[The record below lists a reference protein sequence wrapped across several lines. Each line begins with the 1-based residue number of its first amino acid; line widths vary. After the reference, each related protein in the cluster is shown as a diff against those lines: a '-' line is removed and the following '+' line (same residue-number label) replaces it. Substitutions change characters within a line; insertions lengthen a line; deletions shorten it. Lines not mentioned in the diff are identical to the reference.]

1 MNKQTAPIITTI
13 DIETCPIVGDV
24 WRLFDTNVALNQ
36 IKLDWSILSFTA
48 KPLDPLAPTR
58 SLAYRRKQCEYMD
71 TSAAAGGV
79 RDDSAL
85 VERLWQIFHESDI
98 IVGQNVAAFD
108 IRKIRA
114 RMIMQGLQPPSP
126 CRVLDTLHI
135 AKSAGAFTSNKLEYL
150 SAHLSEVS
158 KSKHNKFPG
167 HSLWTE
173 CLANN
178 PAAWAHMKKYN
189 QDDVISTEEVYLKLR
204 PWAVQ
209 HINIAT
215 YSDPDTASCPVCGST
230 DLHEDGFSFTNVSKY
245 QRYHCGGCGAW
256 SRSRYTLNSKA
267 TRQALL
273 SK

>member
-1 MNKQTAPIITTI
+1 MTAPIITVL
-13 DIETCPIVGDV
+13 DIETAPIVGDV
-24 WRLFDTNVALNQ
+24 WRLFENNVGLNQ
-36 IKLDWSILSFTA
+36 IKLDWSILSFTS
-48 KPLDPLAPTR
+48 KPLDPLAPTK
-58 SLAYRRKQCEYMD
+58 SPAVRRKQCEYMD

-85 VERLWQIFHESDI
+85 VERLWHIFHESDI

-215 YSDPDTASCPVCGST
+215 YSDPDTPACPVCGSS
-230 DLHEDGFSFTNVSKY
+230 DLHEDGFSYSNISKY

-256 SRSRYTLNSKA
+256 SRSRHTLNSKA